1 MSASSSSTLG
11 KFELWKCQE
20 RRESGRLRLRPWP
33 SLPSCCDDHDYWD
46 AGERQD
52 RDLDYRAPRA
62 AAGFG
67 EALLFGRNGHSWSL
81 GEEVLLICSS
91 SERAARPRGPF
102 RRRGT
107 AAGGREVSLASSFV
121 ASYSPLRM
129 RPTMPR

>member
-67 EALLFGRNGHSWSL
+67 EAPLFGRHGHSWSP
-81 GEEVLLICSS
+81 GEEVLLDNLLLLPPA
-91 SERAARPRGPF
+91 EL
-102 RRRGT
+102 
-107 AAGGREVSLASSFV
+107 EQ
-121 ASYSPLRM
+121 SPL
-129 RPTMPR
+129 PPIVLFGLAHEA